1 MSTENTINQDTI
13 DWDKIDLEALD
24 DKKVEFFYNNAIQL
38 VNNIRKTS
46 DTHRQKSGLYLTG
59 CILLLTIIIPLVM
72 QIVPS
77 ISKITYTIFKEN
89 TTCLFIFVVLLI
101 TIGILVMFII
111 ITGFWKAI
119 KQFHITLQ
127 NKHFIRPY
135 LPPRSFFENEVYKKE
150 MKEIKI
156 DTIKLLENKII
167 PENFNTQ
174 IENTKSLD
182 KGIKYFI
189 KAFYMLIISPIILSI
204 LITILLVLLQ
214 IYNPQLLYTIS
225 YHY

>member
-13 DWDKIDLEALD
+13 DWDKIDIEALD

-59 CILLLTIIIPLVM
+59 CILLLTIIIPLVI
-72 QIVPS
+72 QIIPS

-101 TIGILVMFII
+101 IPGILVVFII

-119 KQFHITLQ
+119 KQFHITLR
-127 NKHFIRPY
+127 NKCYITPY

-156 DTIKLLENKII
+156 DTIQLLENEII
-167 PENFNTQ
+167 SENF
-174 IENTKSLD
+174 IILEKNTKSLE
-182 KGIKYFI
+182 KGIKYFA
-189 KAFYMLIISPIILSI
+189 KAFYLLIISPIIFSV

-214 IYNPQLLYTIS
+214 IYNPQLLYTIFYS
-225 YHY
+225 H